1 MVAWRELNPQ
11 GTAEQLVAD
20 LGGQFHPDYAVVLRA
35 MLFRTDR
42 HSARTVTGVIADRTE
57 AGR

>member
-1 MVAWRELNPQ
+1 M
-11 GTAEQLVAD
+11 
-20 LGGQFHPDYAVVLRA
+20 QFHPDYAVVLRA
-35 MLFRTDR
+35 VLFRTDR